1 MQPCT
6 RGRKKVLNL
15 TLEEQLEKLQIEID
29 EHTETLKVL
38 KSKKKEILK
47 KIEDREKEDV
57 YRAFLDSGKSLDDL
71 KSLLKSQMVGK
82 SDDTGNDE

>member
-1 MQPCT
+1 MA
-6 RGRKKVLNL
+6 RGRKKELNL

-47 KIEDREKEDV
+47 KIEDKEKEDV
-57 YRAFLDSGKSLDDL
+57 YRAFLDSWKTLEDL
-71 KSLLKSQMVGK
+71 KILLTESQPLSGEPEA
-82 SDDTGNDE
+82 SED

>member
-1 MQPCT
+1 M
-6 RGRKKVLNL
+6 

-47 KIEDREKEDV
+47 KIEDKEKRRCVSGLFRFRENFRRFKNIVDRKPAPEW
-57 YRAFLDSGKSLDDL
+57 G
-71 KSLLKSQMVGK
+71 
-82 SDDTGNDE
+82 TGSK

>member
-1 MQPCT
+1 MA
-6 RGRKKVLNL
+6 RGRKKELNL

-47 KIEDREKEDV
+47 KIEDKEKEDV
-57 YRAFLDSGKSLDDL
+57 YRAFLDSGKTLNDL
-71 KSLLKSQMVGK
+71 KMLLLKETVAANESGSEK
-82 SDDTGNDE
+82 E

>member
-1 MQPCT
+1 MA
-6 RGRKKVLNL
+6 RGRKKELNL

-47 KIEDREKEDV
+47 KI
-57 YRAFLDSGKSLDDL
+57 LD
-71 KSLLKSQMVGK
+71 LLK
-82 SDDTGNDE
+82 DFFFLRF

>member
-1 MQPCT
+1 MA
-6 RGRKKVLNL
+6 RGRKKELNL

-47 KIEDREKEDV
+47 KIEDKEKEDV
-57 YRAFLDSGKSLDDL
+57 YRAFFIFRENFRRFKNIVDRKPAPEWG
-71 KSLLKSQMVGK
+71 
-82 SDDTGNDE
+82 TGSK

>member
-47 KIEDREKEDV
+47 KIEDREIEDV

-71 KSLLKSQMVGK
+71 KSLLQSQMVGK